1 MRFFH
6 QGHSKWPQTF
16 EQYFQIEFVN
26 ICRFISFYLFHY
38 SPVCSQRRLRL
49 QKMSLF
55 SLSLKWYLKVVL
67 WWQKCWLNETNL
79 EFFEIDHL
87 VVRTK
92 KNRLEWIVVC
102 LDSSLFKALLF
113 QFGFMFFICVLL
125 LSIAVLY
132 YFLYSVN
139 KVIYSIFF
147 LNYKFDNFNYVV
159 RISLFSFIV
168 ACWQQLINVGPGSK
182 NQINPDIQSSQ
193 ACYVALQCFNILIK
207 VLLNS
212 VRFGWKL
219 SEWEFCFSLQWRSFL
234 PKPKKIFW
242 KNGRIQHRWDET

>member
-1 MRFFH
+1 MRFFE

-38 SPVCSQRRLRL
+38 SPVFSQRSLRL

-67 WWQKCWLNETNL
+67 ILWWQKCWFNETNL

-92 KNRLEWIVVC
+92 KNRLEWIIVC

-113 QFGFMFFICVLL
+113 QFGFMFFHLCLAIKYCCVVLFFSILWISSSIAFFKFINLTTLAVCYVLACSLSLL
-125 LSIAVLY
+125 LAV
-132 YFLYSVN
+132 
-139 KVIYSIFF
+139 
-147 LNYKFDNFNYVV
+147 
-159 RISLFSFIV
+159 
-168 ACWQQLINVGPGSK
+168 
-182 NQINPDIQSSQ
+182 SS
-193 ACYVALQCFNILIK
+193 
-207 VLLNS
+207 
-212 VRFGWKL
+212 W
-219 SEWEFCFSLQWRSFL
+219 
-234 PKPKKIFW
+234 
-242 KNGRIQHRWDET
+242 

>member
-1 MRFFH
+1 MIAISVLVLHCLGSSTDVICVTFNMINLFYITKTLWNMTPNGSVPENESLYACVAISLPWIIIFKISHQLQVLWDFFH

-67 WWQKCWLNETNL
+67 WWQKCWFNETNL

-92 KNRLEWIVVC
+92 KNRLEWIEVC
-102 LDSSLFKALLF
+102 LDSVYLKLYYFNLALL
-113 QFGFMFFICVLL
+113 FICVLL
-125 LSIAVLY
+125 LRIVVLY

-147 LNYKFDNFNYVV
+147 FF
-159 RISLFSFIV
+159 F
-168 ACWQQLINVGPGSK
+168 
-182 NQINPDIQSSQ
+182 
-193 ACYVALQCFNILIK
+193 
-207 VLLNS
+207 
-212 VRFGWKL
+212 
-219 SEWEFCFSLQWRSFL
+219 
-234 PKPKKIFW
+234 
-242 KNGRIQHRWDET
+242 